1 VRGQLGGGTAPL
13 PLPGDATSFASNWS
27 GDIVAYVPQGTGPST
42 DWGVWRLRANETT
55 WHWLGSVPAPADATL
70 TLPSNGTPML
80 CFVEATTNRPT
91 LARFAEG
98 VPPDVHSA
106 QSGSESVALVRATA
120 DESGHW
126 QLLWV
131 ESDSVTNT
139 VRRIRQEPGQ
149 AVTAA
154 ADILTFG
161 PAGMPYMQSIRT
173 STRGAAIIHGGVSF
187 VSSLLNCAGNTNET
201 ARVVRVEADGSLGA
215 IEFLPIA
222 AGAEVID
229 GISPERGE
237 WMCFQHTICGNFVRQ
252 NTARPGGPLEA
263 NPTFLFG
270 TFDLSKIVWAVNDS
284 GQALLVAQAQY
295 GPVLALLL
303 D

>member
-1 VRGQLGGGTAPL
+1 
-13 PLPGDATSFASNWS
+13 
-27 GDIVAYVPQGTGPST
+27 
-42 DWGVWRLRANETT
+42 
-55 WHWLGSVPAPADATL
+55 
-70 TLPSNGTPML
+70 
-80 CFVEATTNRPT
+80 
-91 LARFAEG
+91 
-98 VPPDVHSA
+98 
-106 QSGSESVALVRATA
+106 
-120 DESGHW
+120 
-126 QLLWV
+126 
-131 ESDSVTNT
+131 
-139 VRRIRQEPGQ
+139 
-149 AVTAA
+149 
-154 ADILTFG
+154 
-161 PAGMPYMQSIRT
+161 
-173 STRGAAIIHGGVSF
+173 
-187 VSSLLNCAGNTNET
+187 
-201 ARVVRVEADGSLGA
+201 VRVEADGSLGA